1 MYTIAKRLSHGECV
15 SSEWIKQSKRLVP
28 LLPSLQAESNKS
40 AYYRILADHIVA
52 KSRPVLNLYPN
63 VNEMCDVDDEDAH
76 YIPLKRSRIE
86 KSNSTDT
93 KSDWDDLDSQLKPV
107 DDDKNVVYLANG
119 YAVDSKDVLGIFFEF
134 IFK

>member
-1 MYTIAKRLSHGECV
+1 M
-15 SSEWIKQSKRLVP
+15 KQSKRLVP

-63 VNEMCDVDDEDAH
+63 VNETCDMDDEDGH

-93 KSDWDDLDSQLKPV
+93 KSDCEDLDSQLKPV
-107 DDDKNVVYLANG
+107 DDDKNVAYLANG
-119 YAVDSKDVLGIFFEF
+119 YAVDSKCVLGIFSGSFENRVNLLCGGLTT
-134 IFK
+134 